1 MFTIIKFTE
10 HKKIE
15 FIQMLKERIL
25 LLKQFLNIF
34 TVVKFT
40 EKIESECV

>member
-10 HKKIE
+10 HIKIE
-15 FIQMLKERIL
+15 FIYMLKKWIE